1 MAGKIKTVFVCNE
14 CGYET
19 PKWMGQC
26 PNCNEWNTLE
36 EQVISDKKM
45 TGFSSVSTS
54 VKTIASAKSLSQ
66 IDITD
71 EQRYITNISEL
82 DRVLGGG
89 IVKGSVVLL
98 SGDPGIGK
106 STILLQICESVC
118 NNLNVLY
125 ISGEESPVQIK
136 LRAKRLGVSGENVTI
151 IS

>member
-54 VKTIASAKSLSQ
+54 V
-66 IDITD
+66 
-71 EQRYITNISEL
+71 
-82 DRVLGGG
+82 
-89 IVKGSVVLL
+89 
-98 SGDPGIGK
+98 
-106 STILLQICESVC
+106 
-118 NNLNVLY
+118 
-125 ISGEESPVQIK
+125 
-136 LRAKRLGVSGENVTI
+136 
-151 IS
+151 